1 MGFGGSALAMMQT
14 LRNNAKQLAKRE
26 RYFDKK
32 VDSLDNGYGKIVD
45 HKKMS
50 PEQFEVF
57 KQKLKQNEIR
67 RQKHLAIVFGSIM
80 LVIIGVLIYFLFYY

>member
-32 VDSLDNGYGKIVD
+32 VDSLDNGYEKIVD

-57 KQKLKQNEIR
+57 KQKLKQNEIS